1 MKSVFITQLCPTLCD
16 SKDCSPSGYSVHGIL
31 QARILEWVAIPLSR
45 GSSDSGIELRSPTL
59 RADSLPSE
67 PPVKLSGSQL
77 WLPIRVT
84 WGASLVVQWLGLYA
98 STADGVGGVTR
109 VWSLIWELVSG
120 TLLSVVKENRI
131 TWGTLKN
138 SHSPHQTN
146 KQTNK
151 KTCSAS
157 HPEMSIV
164 CQQGPDFFFFF
175 FSRSPSDFNG
185 RPEMGNISF

>member
-1 MKSVFITQLCPTLCD
+1 MKS
-16 SKDCSPSGYSVHGIL
+16 
-31 QARILEWVAIPLSR
+31 LSR
-45 GSSDSGIELRSPTL
+45 VQLFATSWTVAHQAPPSMGFSRQEYWTGLPHSPPGDLLSPGIEPRSV
-59 RADSLPSE
+59 ASQAVSLPSE

-98 STADGVGGVTR
+98 STADGVEGVTR

-146 KQTNK
+146 KQKHAQLLTQK
-151 KTCSAS
+151 CRLF
-157 HPEMSIV
+157 V
-164 CQQGPDFFFFF
+164 
-175 FSRSPSDFNG
+175 SRADCFLSLKVSN
-185 RPEMGNISF
+185 

>member
-1 MKSVFITQLCPTLCD
+1 MEFSRQEYWTGLPH
-16 SKDCSPSGYSVHGIL
+16 SPPGDL
-31 QARILEWVAIPLSR
+31 LSP
-45 GSSDSGIELRSPTL
+45 GIEPRSV
-59 RADSLPSE
+59 ASQAVSLPSE

-98 STADGVGGVTR
+98 STADGVEGVTR

-138 SHSPHQTN
+138 SHPPT
-146 KQTNK
+146 
-151 KTCSAS
+151 
-157 HPEMSIV
+157 
-164 CQQGPDFFFFF
+164 
-175 FSRSPSDFNG
+175 
-185 RPEMGNISF
+185 